1 MSNNGQQ
8 GAGLSV
14 RGVEVEHLRISIIAL
29 HEESK
34 VVEDE
39 HKDAATKREKEAH
52 HAKAAEEVS
61 QFLSGTLQV
70 QAREDED
77 KNSKLEEMLAKEN
90 SDLQDEIQEI
100 MRQIDQVNRDK
111 DEQKRKY
118 DS

>member
-8 GAGLSV
+8 PQGLSV

-52 HAKAAEEVS
+52 HAKAADEINL
-61 QFLSGTLQV
+61 FLAGTLQV
-70 QAREDED
+70 QAREDEE
-77 KNSKLEEMLAKEN
+77 KNNKLEEMLAKEN

-100 MRQIDQVNRDK
+100 MRQID
-111 DEQKRKY
+111 
-118 DS
+118 